1 MKRFL
6 PLLLTAFAG
15 SLPYAHGTSTA
26 PLQVREADGP
36 DDADRARPKD
46 RTTFKL
52 WVDPRC
58 APLQRTLLRT
68 QVELSR
74 LSDDAVLQW
83 KKLSESS
90 PSRFARWEARR
101 REMIC
106 RAWMSGRKASLFRLQ
121 RMENPYALSL
131 REFQLEFDAT
141 DNGRV

>member
-15 SLPYAHGTSTA
+15 SLPYAKGVA
-26 PLQVREADGP
+26 PADFRVREAETP
-36 DDADRARPKD
+36 DDADRVCPKG
-46 RTTFKL
+46 RTAFKL

-58 APLQRTLLRT
+58 APIQRNLLRI
-68 QVELSR
+68 QVELAQ

-83 KKLSESS
+83 GKLSESS
-90 PSRFARWEARR
+90 PSRYARWEARR

-131 REFQLEFDAT
+131 REFHMEFEAT
-141 DNGRV
+141 GGDRA

>member
-15 SLPYAHGTSTA
+15 SVPYADGLAFS
-26 PLQVREADGP
+26 PFQVREAEGP
-36 DDADRARPKD
+36 DDVDRVLATG
-46 RTTFKL
+46 RTAFKL
-52 WVDPRC
+52 WVDPRS
-58 APLQRTLLRT
+58 APVQRNLLRT
-68 QVELSR
+68 QVELVR
-74 LSDDAVLQW
+74 LSDDAVVHW

-101 REMIC
+101 REMMC

-131 REFQLEFDAT
+131 REFHQEFVPT
-141 DNGRV
+141 DRARG